1 VNQKVA
7 LIHLRK
13 LGYMADIAANGRE
26 ALEAVTKGNYDL
38 VLMDIQMP
46 EMDGFEATQAIRRAE
61 RNGARLPIVAMTA
74 NAMKGDREKCIDAGM
89 DDYLSKP
96 VNPQKLKE
104 KLETWINP
112 DTA

>member
-13 LGYMADIAANGRE
+13 LGYMADVANNGRE
-26 ALEAVTKGNYDL
+26 ALEAVAEGNYDL

-46 EMDGFEATQAIRRAE
+46 ELDGFEATRAIRRAE
-61 RNGARLPIVAMTA
+61 RNGARQPIIAMTA

-104 KLETWINP
+104 MLDIWLNP
-112 DTA
+112 KVA